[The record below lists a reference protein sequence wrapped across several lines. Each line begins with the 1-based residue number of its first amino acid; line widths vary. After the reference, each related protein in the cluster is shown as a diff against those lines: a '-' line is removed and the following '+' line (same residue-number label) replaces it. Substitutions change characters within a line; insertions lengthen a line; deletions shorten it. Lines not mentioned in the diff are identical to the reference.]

1 MKKIAVRVAIVT
13 VPLGL
18 LPIIRPTPVLANQ
31 FDTCIRQIAGAGVS
45 PKDAAQACSD
55 ALIPKELSRCV
66 AMINSRTPIDGQSAL
81 LACYQVRRPIDLAN
95 CVVDIH
101 RAVPAI
107 AAAGPSANTTGEP
120 STNITAPATKQDTKT
135 PTPPELSLQTLDSC
149 RKSLLPGRFSECVI
163 AASRDVVGETPAE
176 ALDTCLSA
184 EDFPRDLFPAYPQ
197 NQNLNEPR
205 P

>member
-1 MKKIAVRVAIVT
+1 MKSWIKKITVYVAIAT
-13 VPLGL
+13 VPVGL
-18 LPIIRPTPVLANQ
+18 LEITRPTPVLANQ

-45 PKDAAQACSD
+45 PRDAAQACSD

-107 AAAGPSANTTGEP
+107 AAA
-120 STNITAPATKQDTKT
+120 PATKQDKKA
-135 PTPPELSLQTLDSC
+135 PSELSLQTLDSC

-163 AASRDVVGETPAE
+163 ATSRDVAKETPAE

-197 NQNLNEPR
+197 NQNLNELR